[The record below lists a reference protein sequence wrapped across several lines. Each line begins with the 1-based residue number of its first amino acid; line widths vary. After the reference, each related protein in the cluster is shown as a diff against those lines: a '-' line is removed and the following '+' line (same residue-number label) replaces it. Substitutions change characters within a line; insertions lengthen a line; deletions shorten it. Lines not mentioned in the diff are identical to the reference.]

1 MRSVM
6 RESQRK
12 TFEEPSLDVLAAPGC
27 EIVHNRT
34 VFDRHHPIGEMQD
47 EVEILFHQQDRVA
60 AALEFNQHMLDL
72 PHDDRCQSLSGFIQK
87 KRLRARAQDPADSE
101 HLLLAAAK
109 LVAVV
114 ASPCA
119 KIREQRED
127 ISLGHARGADRWRKS
142 KILID
147 GEAGEDR
154 PLLGAIAD
162 AEARTLIW
170 AHSACFA
177 PGQGNAAGLSR
188 Q

>member
-1 MRSVM
+1 MP
-6 RESQRK
+6 ESQRK
-12 TFEEPSLDVLAAPGC
+12 TFEQSNPDVLAASRF
-27 EIVHNRT
+27 EVVHNCT
-34 VFDRHHPIGEMQD
+34 VFDRHHPISEMQD
-47 EVEILFHQQDRVA
+47 EIKVLLHKQDRVA
-60 AALEFNQHMLDL
+60 AALEFNQRMLDL
-72 PHDDRCQSLSGFIQK
+72 PDDDRCQSLGGFIEK
-87 KRLRARAQDPADSE
+87 KRLRARTQDPADGE
-101 HLLLAAAK
+101 HLLLAAAE

-127 ISLGHARGADRWRKS
+127 IGLGHARGADYWRKG

-162 AEARTLIW
+162 AEPRTLIW

-177 PGQGNAAGLSR
+177 PRQDNAAGLSR

>member
-1 MRSVM
+1 
-6 RESQRK
+6 
-12 TFEEPSLDVLAAPGC
+12 
-27 EIVHNRT
+27 
-34 VFDRHHPIGEMQD
+34 MQD
-47 EVEILFHQQDRVA
+47 KVEILFHQQDRVA
-60 AALEFNQHMLDL
+60 AALEFDQRILDL
-72 PHDDRCQSLSGFIQK
+72 PDDDRRQSLGGFVQK
-87 KRLRARAQDPADSE
+87 KHLRARAQDPADRE

-127 ISLGHARGADRWRKS
+127 IRLGHARGADRWRKG

-162 AEARTLIW
+162 AEPGALIW
-170 AHSACFA
+170 AQSACVA
-177 PGQGNAAGLSR
+177 SGQDNAAGLSR